1 MAMSMG
7 DGAHSAQMTLGC
19 AKLNLKI
26 KQDSNQTINVSSLNY
41 SPSSYIFVLS
51 YMIQRQCINGVEYV
65 EKYEYSNT
73 NVYLL

>member
-1 MAMSMG
+1 MPWEVG
-7 DGAHSAQMTLGC
+7 VHSAQMTVGC

-26 KQDSNQTINVSSLNY
+26 KQDSNQNRDHQVSSLNY
-41 SPSSYIFVLS
+41 SPSSDFFVLS

-73 NVYLL
+73 NVYLV